1 MENGS
6 DRASNGPFDD
16 DPQKGAAEAKAAMM
30 VAIEAALGV
39 ISAAIQG
46 AIGKI
51 GSCLPIGT
59 DVQSAN
65 ETKNVKTN
73 EKSSKADD
81 KTLLESVF
89 DFIMPPEKCYAA
101 TTDAVSNN
109 NNIDSAYSNDPLNL
123 YTKKPWEIAPTIKLP
138 DNESYIGP
146 VSKNAIPL
154 QDWEYERSKLHN
166 EPAEYKLQHFVNCL
180 NERVVKY
187 SAAIFG
193 TIASAS
199 DGMTPE
205 YSKLYGDFTTGMLF
219 ESGCTV
225 AGSGIK
231 SVSAW
236 IRGEEVSKE
245 SVIAG
250 SGIGNLGGK
259 GNSAYKGVS
268 NSDIVEVEISR
279 SRYPESAKHIED
291 AIIANGQPEVLTID
305 RVGKKANRRASL
317 KGIDK
322 VPGEDVDEY
331 PPAMFNDGG
340 NGGSVR
346 SINPSDNRGAGSSFG
361 HKLRPYQNGTRIK
374 FRITDD

>member
-16 DPQKGAAEAKAAMM
+16 DPQNGVAEAKEEMM
-30 VAIEAALGV
+30 AAIEAALGA

-51 GSCLPIGT
+51 GQCITESL
-59 DVQSAN
+59 D
-65 ETKNVKTN
+65 E
-73 EKSSKADD
+73 SKQE
-81 KTLLESVF
+81 LISL
-89 DFIMPPEKCYAA
+89 
-101 TTDAVSNN
+101 
-109 NNIDSAYSNDPLNL
+109 
-123 YTKKPWEIAPTIKLP
+123 
-138 DNESYIGP
+138 GP
-146 VSKNAIPL
+146 ASKNAIPL

-180 NERVVKY
+180 DERVVKY

-231 SVSAW
+231 SVSAL

-322 VPGEDVDEY
+322 VPGEDLDEY
-331 PPAMFNDGG
+331 PPAMFKEGG
-340 NGGSVR
+340 NGASVR